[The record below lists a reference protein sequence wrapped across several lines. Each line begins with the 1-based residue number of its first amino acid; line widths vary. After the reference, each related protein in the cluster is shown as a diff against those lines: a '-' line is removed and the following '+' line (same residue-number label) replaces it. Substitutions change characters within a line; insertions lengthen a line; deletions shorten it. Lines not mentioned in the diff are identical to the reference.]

1 MNLVLNIIV
10 ILLTFCN
17 ISAIVVVA
25 FALGQQQQRLK
36 GWFRQE
42 FEMKALHVPHILPT
56 FNIYTASQNNEV
68 LVHNNNNNN
77 NNIETVF
84 ERCIH

>member
-42 FEMKALHVPHILPT
+42 FVK
-56 FNIYTASQNNEV
+56 
-68 LVHNNNNNN
+68 
-77 NNIETVF
+77 
-84 ERCIH
+84 

>member
-1 MNLVLNIIV
+1 MQWW
-10 ILLTFCN
+10 FGC
-17 ISAIVVVA
+17 

-36 GWFRQE
+36 GWFRKE

-68 LVHNNNNNN
+68 LVHNNNNNI
-77 NNIETVF
+77 NNIETVL